1 MYVRCGEWR
10 HERHLSFTFSPT
22 QGRGRLAATAEPQ
35 KNTQIHPKNTL
46 KMQSK
51 NKAAVQLGRE
61 GTYAI
66 CKTPMVFSIT
76 NARSEYKDGVSF
88 LWR

>member
-35 KNTQIHPKNTL
+35 KNTQIHKENMLKHIKNAA
-46 KMQSK
+46 KKQQSSS
-51 NKAAVQLGRE
+51 AAWNGR
-61 GTYAI
+61 YI
-66 CKTPMVFSIT
+66 
-76 NARSEYKDGVSF
+76 RD
-88 LWR
+88 L